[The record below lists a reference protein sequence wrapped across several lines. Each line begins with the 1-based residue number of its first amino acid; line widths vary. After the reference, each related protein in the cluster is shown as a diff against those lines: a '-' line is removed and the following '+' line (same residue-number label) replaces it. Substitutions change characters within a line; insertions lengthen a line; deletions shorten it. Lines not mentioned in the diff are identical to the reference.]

1 MLHAPSPSLR
11 GAGRWGSPHWSQ
23 VRLSQVRE
31 RHFAPLQAMAR
42 ESQGQIR
49 TDAVALAVARRGKAV
64 HRAAR
69 PWQLRQPIGT
79 SALFKTLA
87 LPLPQAV

>member
-1 MLHAPSPSLR
+1 
-11 GAGRWGSPHWSQ
+11 
-23 VRLSQVRE
+23 
-31 RHFAPLQAMAR
+31 MAR

>member
-1 MLHAPSPSLR
+1 
-11 GAGRWGSPHWSQ
+11 
-23 VRLSQVRE
+23 
-31 RHFAPLQAMAR
+31 MAR

-49 TDAVALAVARRGKAV
+49 TDAVTVALAVARRGKAV

-79 SALFKTLA
+79 SALLKTLA

>member
-23 VRLSQVRE
+23 VRQQVRE
-31 RHFAPLQAMAR
+31 RHFAPPLQAMAR

-79 SALFKTLA
+79 SALLKTLA